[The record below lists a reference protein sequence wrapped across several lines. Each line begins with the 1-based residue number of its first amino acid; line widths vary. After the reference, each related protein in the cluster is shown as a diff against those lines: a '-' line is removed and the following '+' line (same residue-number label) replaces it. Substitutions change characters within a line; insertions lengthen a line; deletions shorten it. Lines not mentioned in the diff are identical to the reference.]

1 MLGSGDGRR
10 ELNLERCQH
19 KNLKDDGKVLYFE
32 WGRELDFQNLQ
43 NYTLKLMI
51 LYVNYTMIK
60 LMKIEKSMKVK
71 FQILT

>member
-1 MLGSGDGRR
+1 M
-10 ELNLERCQH
+10 E
-19 KNLKDDGKVLYFE
+19 DDGKVLYFE

-60 LMKIEKSMKVK
+60 LMKIEEKS
-71 FQILT
+71 Q

>member
-1 MLGSGDGRR
+1 MLGSGDERR
-10 ELNLERCQH
+10 ELNLERGQH
-19 KNLKDDGKVLYFE
+19 KNLEDDGKVLYFE

-60 LMKIEKSMKVK
+60 LMKIEEKS
-71 FQILT
+71 Q

>member
-1 MLGSGDGRR
+1 M
-10 ELNLERCQH
+10 NLERCQH